1 MSHHDLLI
9 EIGTEE
15 LPPKALHKLSSSF
28 EKNIVAGLKA
38 ATAKHT
44 GAVKSYATPR
54 RLAVV
59 IEQLDEFTHPQTESL
74 SGPNKKVAFDEQ
86 GEPTK
91 AALGFAKKCGVDVS
105 ELELK
110 DDKLFFSRSPEPAS
124 VGSLLQSI
132 VETALKQLPIPK
144 RMRWGSSRIEFVRP
158 VHWVV
163 MLFGNNVIDATVLGI
178 KAGRQT
184 RGHRFH
190 CDQLLE
196 ITTPADYQSQLLEQ
210 GHVVADFNIRREQIV
225 EGVNAAAKQLGG
237 QAVIEP
243 GLLNEVTALVEKP
256 VALAG
261 RFDEKFLAVPAE
273 ALISSMGEHQKYFH
287 VVDNSGNL
295 MPHFITVSNIE
306 STDPAQVIDGNERV
320 IRPRLADAAFFFET
334 DMKTRL
340 EDRRGKLSTV
350 VFQQKLGTVLEKT
363 ERISTLAA
371 EIASQIQADVDQ
383 ARRAGELCKAD
394 LVSDMV
400 LEFDKMQ
407 GIAGRYYAQHDGEP
421 EAVATAIEQHY
432 LPRHAGDT
440 LPESDIAC
448 SVALADRID
457 TLSGIFGIGQAP
469 TGSKDPFALR
479 RASIAVLQIIVQKQ
493 LALDLRDLLEKACA
507 LHKNLESDEGRVD
520 TILSYMLERFRAWYQ
535 DEGIAAEVFMAVSAK
550 QISAPLDIHNRVQ
563 AVHSFSQ
570 LEESQALAAANKRV
584 SNILNK
590 VGEGDI
596 AQSIDQNLLQD
607 ETEKQLARILQDK
620 QQALQP
626 LLSERKYEQAL
637 ASLASLRQPVD
648 NFFDSVMVMADD
660 PELKANRLA
669 LLSQLRGLFL
679 QVADISCL
687 AIKE

>member
-1 MSHHDLLI
+1 MSHNDLLI

-15 LPPKALHKLSSSF
+15 LPPKALHKLSTSF
-28 EKNIVAGLKA
+28 EKNIIAGLKS
-38 ATAKHT
+38 ATAKYS
-44 GAVKSYATPR
+44 GVVKSYATPR

-59 IEQLDEFTHPQTESL
+59 IEQLDEYTHPQIENL
-74 SGPNKKVAFDEQ
+74 SGPNKKVAFDEA

-105 ELELK
+105 ALELK

-124 VGSLLQSI
+124 VGSLLQDI

-163 MLFGNNVIDATVLGI
+163 LLFGNEVIDATVLGI
-178 KAGRQT
+178 KAGRQS

-196 ITTPADYQSQLLEQ
+196 ISAPANYQSQLLEQ
-210 GHVVADFNIRREQIV
+210 GYVVADFNTRREQIV

-287 VVDNSGNL
+287 VIDSSGNL

-340 EDRRGKLSTV
+340 EDRRKKLGSV

-363 ERISTLAA
+363 ERIGKLAA
-371 EIASQIQADVDQ
+371 EIASQIQADV
-383 ARRAGELCKAD
+383 AHASRAGELCKAD

-421 EAVATAIEQHY
+421 EAVAMAIEQHY
-432 LPRHAGDT
+432 LPRHAGDA
-440 LPESDIAC
+440 LPDTDVAC

-493 LALDLRDLLEKACA
+493 LTLDLRELLEKACA
-507 LHKNLESDEGRVD
+507 LHQNLEADEQRVD

-550 QISAPLDIHNRVQ
+550 QLSTPLDIHNRVQ

-570 LEESQALAAANKRV
+570 LDESQALAAANKRV

-590 VGEGDI
+590 VSAGDI
-596 AQSIDQNLLQD
+596 AQSVDNDLLED
-607 ETEKQLARILQDK
+607 DAEKQLSQILQDK
-620 QQALQP
+620 QLELQP

-637 ASLASLRQPVD
+637 ASLASLRQPID
-648 NFFDSVMVMADD
+648 DFFNSVMVMVDE
-660 PELKANRLA
+660 PKLKANRLA

>member
-1 MSHHDLLI
+1 MSQRDLLI

-15 LPPKALHKLSSSF
+15 LPPKALHKLSISF
-28 EKNIVAGLKA
+28 ENNMIAGLKT
-38 ATAKHT
+38 ATAKHS
-44 GAVKSYATPR
+44 GIVKSYATPR

-74 SGPNKKVAFDEQ
+74 SGPNRKVAFDEQ

-91 AALGFAKKCGVDVS
+91 AALGFAKKCGVEVS
-105 ELELK
+105 ELEFR
-110 DDKLFFSRSPEPAS
+110 DDKLFFSRSPEPLPI
-124 VGSLLQSI
+124 GSLLQDI
-132 VETALKQLPIPK
+132 VETALKQLPIAK

-158 VHWVV
+158 VHWLV
-163 MLFGNNVIDATVLGI
+163 MLFGNEVIDATVLGI
-178 KAGRQT
+178 KAGRQS

-196 ITTPADYQSQLLEQ
+196 ISSPTSYPSQLLEQ
-210 GHVVADFNIRREQIV
+210 GHVVADFSARREQIV
-225 EGVNAAAKQLGG
+225 EGVEAAAKQLGG
-237 QAVIEP
+237 QAVIDP

-256 VALAG
+256 VPLAG
-261 RFDEKFLAVPAE
+261 RFDEKFLSVPAE

-287 VVDNSGNL
+287 VVDNSGKL
-295 MPHFITVSNIE
+295 MPHFITVSNIQ

-334 DMKTRL
+334 DKKTRL
-340 EDRRGKLSTV
+340 EDRRDKLGSV
-350 VFQQKLGTVLEKT
+350 VFQQQLGTVLEKT
-363 ERISTLAA
+363 ERIGELAA
-371 EIASQIQADVDQ
+371 EIAAQIQADVTH

-421 EAVATAIEQHY
+421 DAVAMAIEQHY
-432 LPRHAGDT
+432 LPRHAGDA
-440 LPESDIAC
+440 LPETDVAC

-457 TLSGIFGIGQAP
+457 TLTGIFGIGQAP

-493 LALDLRDLLEKACA
+493 LTLDLRELLEKACA
-507 LHKNLESDEGRVD
+507 LHQNLKADDQRVE

-550 QISAPLDIHNRVQ
+550 RLSAPLDIHNRVQ

-590 VGEGDI
+590 VNEGDI
-596 AQSIDQNLLQD
+596 AQSIDNSLLTD
-607 ETEKQLARILQDK
+607 DAEKQLSQILQDK
-620 QQALQP
+620 QLELEP
-626 LLSERKYEQAL
+626 LLSDRKYEQAL

-648 NFFDSVMVMADD
+648 AFFDNVMVMADE
-660 PELKANRLA
+660 PALRANRLA
-669 LLSQLRGLFL
+669 ILSQLRGLFL

-687 AIKE
+687 ALG

>member
-1 MSHHDLLI
+1 MSQRDLLI

-15 LPPKALHKLSSSF
+15 LPPKALHKLSISF
-28 EKNIVAGLKA
+28 ENNMIAGLKT
-38 ATAKHT
+38 ATAKHS
-44 GAVKSYATPR
+44 GIVKSYATPR

-74 SGPNKKVAFDEQ
+74 SGPNRKVAFDEQ

-91 AALGFAKKCGVDVS
+91 AALGFAKKCGVEVS
-105 ELELK
+105 ELEFR
-110 DDKLFFSRSPEPAS
+110 DDKLFFSRSPEPLPI
-124 VGSLLQSI
+124 GSLLQDI
-132 VETALKQLPIPK
+132 VETALKQLPIAK

-158 VHWVV
+158 VHWLV
-163 MLFGNNVIDATVLGI
+163 MLFGNEVIDATVLGI
-178 KAGRQT
+178 KAGRQS

-196 ITTPADYQSQLLEQ
+196 ISSPTSYPSQLLEQ
-210 GHVVADFNIRREQIV
+210 GHVVADFSARREEIV
-225 EGVNAAAKQLGG
+225 EGVEAAAKQLGG
-237 QAVIEP
+237 QAVIDP

-256 VALAG
+256 VPLAG
-261 RFDEKFLAVPAE
+261 RFDEKFLSVPAE

-287 VVDNSGNL
+287 VVDNSGKL
-295 MPHFITVSNIE
+295 MPHFITVSNIQ

-334 DMKTRL
+334 DKKTRL
-340 EDRRGKLSTV
+340 EDRRDKLGSV
-350 VFQQKLGTVLEKT
+350 VFQQQLGTVLEKT
-363 ERISTLAA
+363 ERIGELAA
-371 EIASQIQADVDQ
+371 EIAAQIQADVTH

-421 EAVATAIEQHY
+421 DAVAMAIEQHY
-432 LPRHAGDT
+432 LPRHAGDA
-440 LPESDIAC
+440 LPETDVAC

-457 TLSGIFGIGQAP
+457 TLTGIFGIGQAP

-493 LALDLRDLLEKACA
+493 LTLDLRELLEKACA
-507 LHKNLESDEGRVD
+507 LHQNLKADDQRVE

-550 QISAPLDIHNRVQ
+550 RLSAPLDIHNRVQ

-590 VGEGDI
+590 VNEGDI
-596 AQSIDQNLLQD
+596 AQSIDNSLLTD
-607 ETEKQLARILQDK
+607 DAEKQLSQILQDK
-620 QQALQP
+620 QLELEP
-626 LLSERKYEQAL
+626 LLSDRKYEQAL

-648 NFFDSVMVMADD
+648 AFFDNVMVMADE
-660 PELKANRLA
+660 PALRANRLA
-669 LLSQLRGLFL
+669 ILSQLRGLFL

-687 AIKE
+687 ALG

>member
-1 MSHHDLLI
+1 MSQRDLLI

-15 LPPKALHKLSSSF
+15 LPPKALHKLSISF
-28 EKNIVAGLKA
+28 ENNMIAGLKT
-38 ATAKHT
+38 ATAKHS
-44 GAVKSYATPR
+44 GIVKSYATPR

-74 SGPNKKVAFDEQ
+74 SGPNRKVAFDEQ

-91 AALGFAKKCGVDVS
+91 AALGFAKKCGVEVS
-105 ELELK
+105 ELEFR
-110 DDKLFFSRSPEPAS
+110 DDKLFFSRSPEPLPI
-124 VGSLLQSI
+124 GSLLQDI
-132 VETALKQLPIPK
+132 VETALKQLPIAK

-158 VHWVV
+158 VHWLV
-163 MLFGNNVIDATVLGI
+163 MLFGNEVIDATVLGI
-178 KAGRQT
+178 KAGRQS

-196 ITTPADYQSQLLEQ
+196 ISSPTSYPSQLLEQ
-210 GHVVADFNIRREQIV
+210 GHVVADFSARREQIV
-225 EGVNAAAKQLGG
+225 EGVEAAAKQLGG
-237 QAVIEP
+237 QAVIDP

-256 VALAG
+256 VPLAG
-261 RFDEKFLAVPAE
+261 RFDEKFLSVPAE

-287 VVDNSGNL
+287 VVDNSGKL
-295 MPHFITVSNIE
+295 MPHFITVANIQ

-334 DMKTRL
+334 DKKTRL
-340 EDRRGKLSTV
+340 EDRRDKLGSV
-350 VFQQKLGTVLEKT
+350 VFQQQLGTVLEKT
-363 ERISTLAA
+363 ERIGELAA
-371 EIASQIQADVDQ
+371 EIAAQIQADVTH

-421 EAVATAIEQHY
+421 DAVAMAIEQHY
-432 LPRHAGDT
+432 LPRHAGDA
-440 LPESDIAC
+440 LPETDVAC

-457 TLSGIFGIGQAP
+457 TLTGIFGIGQAP

-493 LALDLRDLLEKACA
+493 LTLDLRELLEKACA
-507 LHKNLESDEGRVD
+507 LHQNLKADDQRVE

-550 QISAPLDIHNRVQ
+550 RLSAPLDIHNRVQ

-590 VGEGDI
+590 VNEGDI
-596 AQSIDQNLLQD
+596 AQSIDNSLLTD
-607 ETEKQLARILQDK
+607 DAEKQLSQILQDK
-620 QQALQP
+620 QLELEA
-626 LLSERKYEQAL
+626 LLSDRKYEQAL

-648 NFFDSVMVMADD
+648 AFFDNVMIMADE
-660 PELKANRLA
+660 PALRANRLA
-669 LLSQLRGLFL
+669 ILGQLRGLFL

-687 AIKE
+687 ALG

>member
-1 MSHHDLLI
+1 MSQRDLLI

-15 LPPKALHKLSSSF
+15 LPPKALHKLSISF
-28 EKNIVAGLKA
+28 ENNMIAGLKT
-38 ATAKHT
+38 ATAKHS
-44 GAVKSYATPR
+44 GIVKSYATPR

-74 SGPNKKVAFDEQ
+74 SGPNRKVAFDEQ

-91 AALGFAKKCGVDVS
+91 AALGFAKKCGVEVS
-105 ELELK
+105 ELEFR
-110 DDKLFFSRSPEPAS
+110 DDKLFFSRSPEPLPI
-124 VGSLLQSI
+124 GSLLQDI
-132 VETALKQLPIPK
+132 VETALKQLPIAK

-158 VHWVV
+158 VHWLV
-163 MLFGNNVIDATVLGI
+163 MLFGNEVIDATVLGI
-178 KAGRQT
+178 KAGRQS

-196 ITTPADYQSQLLEQ
+196 ISSPTSYPSQLLEQ
-210 GHVVADFNIRREQIV
+210 GHVVADFSARREQIV
-225 EGVNAAAKQLGG
+225 EGVEAAAKHLGG
-237 QAVIEP
+237 QAVIDP

-256 VALAG
+256 VPLAG
-261 RFDEKFLAVPAE
+261 RFDEKFLSVPAE

-287 VVDNSGNL
+287 VVDNSGKL
-295 MPHFITVSNIE
+295 MPHFITVSNIQ

-334 DMKTRL
+334 DKKTRL
-340 EDRRGKLSTV
+340 EDRRDKLGSV
-350 VFQQKLGTVLEKT
+350 VFQQQLGTVLEKT
-363 ERISTLAA
+363 ERIGELAA
-371 EIASQIQADVDQ
+371 EIAAQIQADVTH

-421 EAVATAIEQHY
+421 DAVAMAIEQHY
-432 LPRHAGDT
+432 LPRHAGDA
-440 LPESDIAC
+440 LPETDVAC

-457 TLSGIFGIGQAP
+457 TLTGIFGIGQAP

-493 LALDLRDLLEKACA
+493 LTLDLRELLEKACA
-507 LHKNLESDEGRVD
+507 LHQNLKADDQRVE

-550 QISAPLDIHNRVQ
+550 RLSAPLDIHNRVQ

-590 VGEGDI
+590 VNEGDI
-596 AQSIDQNLLQD
+596 AQSIDNSLLTD
-607 ETEKQLARILQDK
+607 DAEKQLSQILQDK
-620 QQALQP
+620 QLELEP
-626 LLSERKYEQAL
+626 LLSDRKYEQAL

-648 NFFDSVMVMADD
+648 AFFDNVMVMADE
-660 PELKANRLA
+660 PALRANRLA
-669 LLSQLRGLFL
+669 ILSQLRGLFL

-687 AIKE
+687 ALG

>member
-1 MSHHDLLI
+1 MSQRDLLI

-15 LPPKALHKLSSSF
+15 LPPKALHKLSISF
-28 EKNIVAGLKA
+28 ENNMIAGLKT
-38 ATAKHT
+38 ATAKHS
-44 GAVKSYATPR
+44 GIVKSYATPR

-74 SGPNKKVAFDEQ
+74 SGPNRKVAFDEQ

-91 AALGFAKKCGVDVS
+91 AALGFAKKCGVEVS
-105 ELELK
+105 ELEFR
-110 DDKLFFSRSPEPAS
+110 DDKLFFSRSPEPLPI
-124 VGSLLQSI
+124 GSLLQDI
-132 VETALKQLPIPK
+132 VETALKQLPIAK

-158 VHWVV
+158 VHWLV
-163 MLFGNNVIDATVLGI
+163 MLFGNEVIDATVLGI
-178 KAGRQT
+178 KAGRQS

-196 ITTPADYQSQLLEQ
+196 ISSPTSYPSQLLEQ
-210 GHVVADFNIRREQIV
+210 GHVVADFSARREEIV
-225 EGVNAAAKQLGG
+225 EGVEAAAKQLGG
-237 QAVIEP
+237 QAVIDP

-256 VALAG
+256 VPLAG
-261 RFDEKFLAVPAE
+261 RFDEKFLSVPAE

-287 VVDNSGNL
+287 VVDNSGKL
-295 MPHFITVSNIE
+295 MPHFITVSNIQ

-334 DMKTRL
+334 DKKTRL
-340 EDRRGKLSTV
+340 EDRRDKLGSV
-350 VFQQKLGTVLEKT
+350 VFQQQLGTVLEKT
-363 ERISTLAA
+363 ERIGELAA
-371 EIASQIQADVDQ
+371 EIAAQIQADVTH

-421 EAVATAIEQHY
+421 DAVAMAIEQHY
-432 LPRHAGDT
+432 LPRHAGDA
-440 LPESDIAC
+440 LPETDVAC
-448 SVALADRID
+448 AVALADRID
-457 TLSGIFGIGQAP
+457 TLTGIFGIGQAP

-493 LALDLRDLLEKACA
+493 LTLDLRELLEKACA
-507 LHKNLESDEGRVD
+507 LHQNLKADDQRVE

-550 QISAPLDIHNRVQ
+550 RLSAPLDIHNRVQ

-590 VGEGDI
+590 VNEGDI
-596 AQSIDQNLLQD
+596 AQSIDNSLLTD
-607 ETEKQLARILQDK
+607 DAEKQLSQILQDK
-620 QQALQP
+620 QLELEP
-626 LLSERKYEQAL
+626 LLSDRKYEQAL

-648 NFFDSVMVMADD
+648 AFFDNVMVMADE
-660 PELKANRLA
+660 PALRANRLA
-669 LLSQLRGLFL
+669 ILSQLRGLFL

-687 AIKE
+687 ALG

>member
-1 MSHHDLLI
+1 MSQRDLLI

-15 LPPKALHKLSSSF
+15 LP
-28 EKNIVAGLKA
+28 
-38 ATAKHT
+38 
-44 GAVKSYATPR
+44 
-54 RLAVV
+54 

-74 SGPNKKVAFDEQ
+74 SGPNRKVAFDEQ

-91 AALGFAKKCGVDVS
+91 AALGFAKKCGVEVS
-105 ELELK
+105 ELEFR
-110 DDKLFFSRSPEPAS
+110 DDKLFFSRSPEPLPI
-124 VGSLLQSI
+124 GSLLQDI
-132 VETALKQLPIPK
+132 VETALKQLPIAK

-158 VHWVV
+158 VHWLV
-163 MLFGNNVIDATVLGI
+163 MLFGNEVIDATVLGI
-178 KAGRQT
+178 KAGRQS

-196 ITTPADYQSQLLEQ
+196 ISSPTSYPSQLLEQ
-210 GHVVADFNIRREQIV
+210 GHVVADFSARREQIV
-225 EGVNAAAKQLGG
+225 EGVEAAAKQLGG
-237 QAVIEP
+237 QAVIDP

-256 VALAG
+256 VPLAG
-261 RFDEKFLAVPAE
+261 RFDEKFLSVPAE

-287 VVDNSGNL
+287 VVDNSGKL
-295 MPHFITVSNIE
+295 MPHFITVSNIQ

-334 DMKTRL
+334 DKKTRL
-340 EDRRGKLSTV
+340 EDRRDKLGSV
-350 VFQQKLGTVLEKT
+350 VFQQQLGTVLEKT
-363 ERISTLAA
+363 ERIGELAA
-371 EIASQIQADVDQ
+371 EIAAQIQADVTH

-421 EAVATAIEQHY
+421 DAVAMAIEQHY
-432 LPRHAGDT
+432 LPRHAGDA
-440 LPESDIAC
+440 LPETDVAC

-457 TLSGIFGIGQAP
+457 TLTGIFGIGQAP

-493 LALDLRDLLEKACA
+493 LTLDLRELLEKACA
-507 LHKNLESDEGRVD
+507 LHQNLKADDQRVE

-550 QISAPLDIHNRVQ
+550 RLSAPLDIHNRVQ

-590 VGEGDI
+590 VNEGDI
-596 AQSIDQNLLQD
+596 AQSIDNSLLTD
-607 ETEKQLARILQDK
+607 DAEKQLSQILQDK
-620 QQALQP
+620 QLELEP
-626 LLSERKYEQAL
+626 LLSDRKYEQAL

-648 NFFDSVMVMADD
+648 AFFDNVMVMADE
-660 PELKANRLA
+660 PALRANRLA
-669 LLSQLRGLFL
+669 ILSQLRGLFL

-687 AIKE
+687 ALG

>member
-1 MSHHDLLI
+1 MSQRDLLI

-15 LPPKALHKLSSSF
+15 LPPKALHKLSISF
-28 EKNIVAGLKA
+28 ENNMIAGLKT
-38 ATAKHT
+38 ATAKHS
-44 GAVKSYATPR
+44 GIVKSYATPR

-74 SGPNKKVAFDEQ
+74 SGPNRKVAFDEQ

-91 AALGFAKKCGVDVS
+91 AALGFAKKCGVEVS
-105 ELELK
+105 ELEFR
-110 DDKLFFSRSPEPAS
+110 DDKLFFSRSPEPLPI
-124 VGSLLQSI
+124 GSLLQDI
-132 VETALKQLPIPK
+132 VETALKQLPIAK

-158 VHWVV
+158 VHWLV
-163 MLFGNNVIDATVLGI
+163 MLFGNEVIDATVLGI
-178 KAGRQT
+178 KAGRQS

-196 ITTPADYQSQLLEQ
+196 ISSPTSYPSQLLEQ
-210 GHVVADFNIRREQIV
+210 GHVVADFSARREQIV
-225 EGVNAAAKQLGG
+225 EGVEAAAKQLGG
-237 QAVIEP
+237 QAVIDP

-256 VALAG
+256 VPLAG
-261 RFDEKFLAVPAE
+261 RFDEKFLSVPAE

-287 VVDNSGNL
+287 VVDNSGKL
-295 MPHFITVSNIE
+295 MPHFITVSNIQ

-334 DMKTRL
+334 DKKTRL
-340 EDRRGKLSTV
+340 EDRRDKLGSV
-350 VFQQKLGTVLEKT
+350 VFQQQLGTVLEKT
-363 ERISTLAA
+363 ERIGELAA
-371 EIASQIQADVDQ
+371 EIAAQIQADVTH

-421 EAVATAIEQHY
+421 DAVAMAIEQHY
-432 LPRHAGDT
+432 LPRHAGDA
-440 LPESDIAC
+440 LPETDVAC

-457 TLSGIFGIGQAP
+457 TLTGIFGIGQAP

-493 LALDLRDLLEKACA
+493 LTLDLRELLEKACA
-507 LHKNLESDEGRVD
+507 LHQNLKADDQRVE

-550 QISAPLDIHNRVQ
+550 GLSAPLDIHNRVQ

-590 VGEGDI
+590 VNEGDI
-596 AQSIDQNLLQD
+596 AQSIDNSLLTD
-607 ETEKQLARILQDK
+607 DAEKQLSQILQDK
-620 QQALQP
+620 QLELEP
-626 LLSERKYEQAL
+626 LLSDRKYEQAL

-648 NFFDSVMVMADD
+648 AFFDNVMVMADE
-660 PELKANRLA
+660 PALRANRLA
-669 LLSQLRGLFL
+669 ILSQLRGLFL

-687 AIKE
+687 ALG